1 MSKTKIKKHFFTGV
15 LATLPLFAT
24 IYILYLIYKLI
35 AGIVRTILPIDFI
48 TEILVNF
55 NEHLREKESFV
66 AFLVFLV
73 NIIIFIVVVYIIGAL
88 MNSVINF
95 GTTKY
100 VDRLM
105 NRIPIAKT
113 IYGVIKQI
121 SDVFFSKETITYK
134 KVVLIEYPRD
144 GIYSLGLVANEK
156 NEAASLASGEEE
168 VYNVFIPGTP
178 NPTIGFYVVIPRNKV
193 IEVDYTVEEAMKLI
207 ISAGAL
213 EPKRGEKIEKN

>member
-1 MSKTKIKKHFFTGV
+1 MSKTRIKKHFFTGV
-15 LATLPLFAT
+15 LATLPLFVT

-35 AGIVRTILPIDFI
+35 AGIVLTILPIDFI
-48 TEILVNF
+48 TEILVSF
-55 NEHLREKESFV
+55 NEQLREKESLV

-73 NIIIFIVVVYIIGAL
+73 NMIVFILVVYVIGAL

-121 SDVFFSKETITYK
+121 SDVFFSKETVTYK
-134 KVVLIEYPRD
+134 KVVLVEYPRD

-156 NEAASLASGEEE
+156 NEVASLASGEEE

-178 NPTIGFYVVIPRNKV
+178 NPTIGFYIVIPRSKA
-193 IEVDYTVEEAMKLI
+193 IEVNYSVEEAIKLI
-207 ISAGAL
+207 VSAGAL
-213 EPKRGEKIEKN
+213 EPKRGEIK